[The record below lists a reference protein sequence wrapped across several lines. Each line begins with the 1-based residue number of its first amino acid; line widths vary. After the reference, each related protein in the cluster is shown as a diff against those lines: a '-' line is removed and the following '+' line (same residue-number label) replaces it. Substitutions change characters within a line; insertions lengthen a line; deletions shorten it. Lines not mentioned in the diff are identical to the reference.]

1 MPRIRQQNVLAAQWA
16 PNGGSL
22 GAPDLT
28 LSDNQVFGAN
38 VFSRAVQRQRLS
50 SDVFSRLQRTLAR
63 GEALDTSLADAVALA
78 MKEWAMERG
87 ATHYTHWFQPLTGST
102 AEKHDSFYAPTDEG
116 TAIAEFSGKELIQ
129 GEPDAS
135 SFPTGGIRA
144 TFEARGYTAWDPTS
158 PAFILENPNG
168 TLLCIP
174 TAFASW
180 TGEALDHKIP
190 LLRSMDALSKSAVRA
205 LKLFGDTDANRVF
218 TTIGPE
224 QEYFL
229 IDEQY
234 YFERP
239 DLITTGRTLFGAKP
253 PKGHELDDHYFGSIP
268 DRILACM
275 LETERE
281 LAKLGVPVKT
291 RHNEVAP
298 NQYEIAPIFENSNV
312 GSDHQQLTMQIMQNV
327 ARRYGL
333 VCLLHEKPFA
343 GVNGS
348 GKHNNWSM
356 GTDTGKNLL
365 EPGDTPHRNLEFLFF
380 CAAVI
385 QAVNEYQGLLRASIA
400 SPGQDHR
407 LGANEA
413 PPAIISIFLGAELE
427 NVFGALE
434 RGETSETRAQSF
446 LGLGTPVLPQLPK
459 HGGDRNR
466 TSPFAFTGNKFEFRA
481 LGSSQSPAL
490 PNTVLNTIVAEAI
503 DELADELEAAVK
515 DGPPAGDPLRDAV
528 LEDALRP
535 ILQRSYAANKRI
547 IFGGDNYDEEWHAE
561 AERRGLLNLRA
572 TPDALPYLVS
582 DETVDVF
589 EKHSV
594 LSRRELESRHE
605 VFLEQYVTKLNIEA
619 ETQASI
625 ARTML
630 LPAAARH
637 LALLLEAQLG
647 ELAGETSD
655 LIAEFTEA
663 IKKLESA
670 NLAENQPPDLEA
682 HAEFMRD
689 SVVPA
694 MADVRDAAD
703 RLEKVVADDLWP
715 LPKYSEILFIKC
727 AARDRTAARTHS
739 NFTRGGPGGCLPAGA
754 RRAPPC

>member
-1 MPRIRQQNVLAAQWA
+1 MARIRQQNVLAAQWT
-16 PNGGSL
+16 PNGGAL

-28 LSDNQVFGAN
+28 VADNQVFGAN
-38 VFSRAVQRQRLS
+38 VFSPAVQRQRLPR
-50 SDVFSRLQRTLAR
+50 DVFRRLQVTLSQ

-78 MKEWAMERG
+78 MKEWALERG
-87 ATHYTHWFQPLTGST
+87 ATHYTHMFQPLTGLT
-102 AEKHDSFYAPTDEG
+102 AEKHDSFYSPTGEG
-116 TAIAEFSGKELIQ
+116 TALAEFSGKELIQ

-168 TLLCIP
+168 ALLCIP

-190 LLRSMDALSKSAVRA
+190 LLRSMDALSKSAIRA
-205 LKLFGDTDANRVF
+205 LKLFGDSNAARVF
-218 TTIGPE
+218 TTVGPE

-239 DLITTGRTLFGAKP
+239 DLLTTGRTLFGAKP

-268 DRILACM
+268 ERILAYM

-298 NQYEIAPIFENSNV
+298 NQYELAPIFENSNV
-312 GSDHQQLTMQIMQNV
+312 GADHQQLTMQIMQNV

-356 GTDTGKNLL
+356 GTDSGHNLL
-365 EPGDTPHRNLEFLFF
+365 DPGDTPHENLEFLFF
-380 CAAVI
+380 CSAVI
-385 QAVNEYQGLLRASIA
+385 KAVNRHQGLLRASIA

-427 NVFGALE
+427 RVFAAIE
-434 RGETSETRAQSF
+434 AGEAGESTPESF
-446 LGLGTPVLPQLPK
+446 LGLGTPVLPPLPM

-481 LGSSQSPAL
+481 LGSSMSLSL

-503 DELADELEAAVK
+503 DDLAEELEDARQAGIELEAA
-515 DGPPAGDPLRDAV
+515 
-528 LEDALRP
+528 LRP
-535 ILQRSYAANKRI
+535 IIQRAYGENKQI
-547 IFGGDNYDEEWHAE
+547 VFGGDNYSEEWHAE
-561 AERRGLLNLRA
+561 AEQRGLLNLRA
-572 TPDALPYLVS
+572 TPDALPYLIS
-582 DETVDVF
+582 DDTTTVF
-589 EKHSV
+589 SNYGV
-594 LSRRELESRHE
+594 LSPRELESRYE

-619 ETQASI
+619 ETAATI
-625 ARTML
+625 ARTQL

-637 LALLLEAQLG
+637 LALLREASLG
-647 ELAGETSD
+647 ELVSEAEG
-655 LIAEFTEA
+655 LIDEFVSA
-663 IKKLESA
+663 IKELESA
-670 NLAENQPPDLEA
+670 NLEENQPDGEILP
-682 HAEFMRD
+682 HAEYMRD
-689 SVVPA
+689 AVIPA
-694 MADVRDAAD
+694 MGAMRAAAD

-715 LPKYSEILFIKC
+715 LPKYSEILFIK
-727 AARDRTAARTHS
+727 
-739 NFTRGGPGGCLPAGA
+739 
-754 RRAPPC
+754 

>member
-1 MPRIRQQNVLAAQWA
+1 MSRIRQQNVTAAQWRS
-16 PNGGSL
+16 NGESL
-22 GAPDLT
+22 GALDLT
-28 LSDNQVFGAN
+28 LPENAAFGAN
-38 VFSRAVQRQRLS
+38 VFDVQVQKERRP
-50 SDVFSRLQRTLAR
+50 DDFFEKLQPTLAG
-63 GEALDTSLADAVALA
+63 GESLDPTLADAVAEA
-78 MKEWAMERG
+78 MMEWALENG
-87 ATHYTHWFQPLTGST
+87 ATHYTHMFQPLTGST
-102 AEKHDSFYAPTDEG
+102 AGKQDSFFEPAGEG
-116 TAIAEFSGKELIQ
+116 KLIAGFSGKELIQ

-135 SFPTGGIRA
+135 SFPTGGVRA

-158 PAFILENPNG
+158 PAFLLENPNG
-168 TLLCIP
+168 TLLAIP

-180 TGEALDHKIP
+180 TGEALDGKIP
-190 LLRSMDALSKSAVRA
+190 LLRSMDALSQAAVKA
-205 LKLFGDTDANRVF
+205 LKLLGDEQTERVF
-218 TTIGPE
+218 TTVGPE

-234 YFERP
+234 FFERP
-239 DLITTGRTLFGAKP
+239 DLISTGRTLFGAKP

-268 DRILACM
+268 ERILACM
-275 LETERE
+275 LETEAE

-312 GSDHQQLTMQIMQNV
+312 GSDHQQLTMQLMQNV

-365 EPGDTPHRNLEFLFF
+365 APGDTPHRNLEFLFF

-385 QAVNEYQGLLRASIA
+385 QAVNKYQGLLRASIA

-413 PPAIISIFLGAELE
+413 PPAIMSIFLGAELE
-427 NVFGALE
+427 KVFGALE

-481 LGSSQSPAL
+481 LGSSQSPSL

-528 LEDALRP
+528 LEEALRP
-535 ILQRSYAANKRI
+535 ILQRTYADNKRI
-547 IFGGDNYDEEWHAE
+547 VFGGDNYDEEWHSE
-561 AERRGLLNLRA
+561 AERRGLLNLKA

-582 DETVDVF
+582 DETVEVF

-619 ETQASI
+619 ETAASI

-663 IKKLESA
+663 IKSLESA
-670 NLAENQPPDLEA
+670 NLAENQPEELEA

-689 SVVPA
+689 SVIPA
-694 MADVRDAAD
+694 MAAVRAAAD
-703 RLEKVVADDLWP
+703 RLEKV
-715 LPKYSEILFIKC
+715 
-727 AARDRTAARTHS
+727 
-739 NFTRGGPGGCLPAGA
+739 
-754 RRAPPC
+754 

>member
-1 MPRIRQQNVLAAQWA
+1 MPRIRQQNVLAAQWT
-16 PNGGSL
+16 PNGAAL
-22 GAPDLT
+22 GAADLT
-28 LSDNQVFGAN
+28 IPDNQVFGLD
-38 VFSRAVQRQRLS
+38 VFSPAVQRQRLPR
-50 SDVFSRLQRTLAR
+50 DVFRRLQQTLAR
-63 GEALDTSLADAVALA
+63 GEILDTSLADAVAQA
-78 MKEWAMERG
+78 MKDWALERG

-102 AEKHDSFYAPTDEG
+102 AEKHDSFYAPTGEG
-116 TAIAEFSGKELIQ
+116 TALAEFSGKELIQ

-168 TLLCIP
+168 ALLCIP

-190 LLRSMDALSKSAVRA
+190 LLRSMDALSTSAIRA
-205 LKLFGDTDANRVF
+205 LRLLGDHSAHRVF
-218 TTIGPE
+218 TTVGPE

-253 PKGHELDDHYFGSIP
+253 PKGHELDDHYFGSMP
-268 DRILACM
+268 ERILACM

-281 LAKLGVPVKT
+281 LGKLGIPVKT

-298 NQYEIAPIFENSNV
+298 NQYEIAPVFENSNV
-312 GSDHQQLTMQIMQNV
+312 GSDHQQLTMQVMQNV

-365 EPGDTPHRNLEFLFF
+365 EPGDTPHDNLEFLFF
-380 CAAVI
+380 CATVI
-385 QAVNEYQGLLRASIA
+385 QAVNKYQGLLRASIA

-427 NVFGALE
+427 KVFGAIE
-434 RGETSETRAQSF
+434 RGEAGESTPGSF
-446 LGLGTPVLPQLPK
+446 LGLGTPVLPPLPM

-481 LGSSQSPAL
+481 LGSSMSL
-490 PNTVLNTIVAEAI
+490 SFPNTVLNTIVAEAI
-503 DELADELEAAVK
+503 DELAGELEAALN
-515 DGPPAGDPLRDAV
+515 GGAS
-528 LEDALRP
+528 LEDALEP
-535 ILQRSYAANKRI
+535 ILQRSYAANKQI
-547 IFGGDNYDEEWHAE
+547 VFGGDNYSEEWHAE
-561 AERRGLLNLRA
+561 AEQRGLLNLQA
-572 TPDALPYLVS
+572 TPDALPYLVR
-582 DETVDVF
+582 DDTVALF
-589 EKHSV
+589 SHYGV
-594 LSRRELESRHE
+594 LSERELESRYE
-605 VFLEQYVTKLNIEA
+605 VFLEQYVAKLNIEA
-619 ETQASI
+619 ETAATI

-630 LPAAARH
+630 LPAAARYH
-637 LALLLEAQLG
+637 AELLGAQLT

-655 LIAEFTEA
+655 LIDAFVDA
-663 IKKLESA
+663 IRGLESA
-670 NLAENQPPDLEA
+670 NLAENQPHDDLLA
-682 HAEFMRD
+682 HAKYMHD
-689 SVVPA
+689 TVVPA
-694 MADVRDAAD
+694 MEEVRAAAD
-703 RLEKVVADDLWP
+703 RLEKIVADDLWP
-715 LPKYSEILFIKC
+715 LPKYSEILFIK
-727 AARDRTAARTHS
+727 
-739 NFTRGGPGGCLPAGA
+739 
-754 RRAPPC
+754 